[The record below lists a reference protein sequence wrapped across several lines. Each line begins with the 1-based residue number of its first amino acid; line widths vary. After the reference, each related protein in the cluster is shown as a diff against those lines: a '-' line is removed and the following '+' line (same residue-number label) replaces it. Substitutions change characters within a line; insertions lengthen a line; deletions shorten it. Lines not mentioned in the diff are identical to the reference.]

1 MATLTIRNLDDDVK
15 QALRERAARHGV
27 SMEEEARVLLRKS
40 VNEGDGSASAKPE
53 GETFYDRVM
62 ALREKYGAFD
72 LEIPPRTEIAGE
84 RTVFDWLE
92 DK

>member
-1 MATLTIRNLDDDVK
+1 MATLTIRNLDDTVK

-40 VNEGDGSASAKPE
+40 VREDDGNASAKPA

-72 LEIPPRTEIAGE
+72 LEMPPRTELAGE
-84 RTVFDWLE
+84 RPVFDWLE
-92 DK
+92 DE